1 MTGFVE
7 PTTKAR
13 RLTMTATATQTCD
26 KTQTPLSRDE
36 VKKMLR
42 DAAFVLHLTK
52 RVRAEIEAE
61 RPEAAHNAGNPRR
74 PELAA
79 GLGV

>member
-1 MTGFVE
+1 
-7 PTTKAR
+7 
-13 RLTMTATATQTCD
+13 MTATLNQACNKPQN
-26 KTQTPLSRDE
+26 PMSRDE

-42 DAAFVLHLTK
+42 DAAFVLHLTQ
-52 RVRAEIEAE
+52 RVKAEIIAE
-61 RPEAAHNAGNPRR
+61 RPEAARKMGKPR

>member
-1 MTGFVE
+1 
-7 PTTKAR
+7 
-13 RLTMTATATQTCD
+13 MTATTTQAAN
-26 KTQTPLSRDE
+26 KTQTPLTRDE
-36 VKKMLR
+36 VKQMLR
-42 DAAFVLHLTK
+42 DAAFVLHLTR

-61 RPEAAHNAGNPRR
+61 RPEAARKNTNPRR